1 MLRFLLAVLVLLVVL
16 PVQADDFAL
25 GYGEA
30 LPHFSVALAD
40 GSEWSSAEAAGA
52 TVVQVVALDSPVSQ
66 QMLAAT
72 QYLWEATREN
82 PVRLVVIVRGAD
94 RERVQALARERA
106 LTFPMAPDPD
116 RSRAAWFAP
125 EGHGVPRTII
135 AGPDGRIAYLRKG
148 WRVGRE
154 AEFVRVS
161 QALASGRV
169 IPRFADTRRR
179 QMPDEPELVG
189 KPAPKVHVET
199 WINAPPDSTEGKFV
213 LYEFW
218 ATWCG
223 PCLQVMPGLA
233 RLAEKHQDRLV
244 LLSVSDEPVSDV
256 TAFVRDE
263 KYTHPI
269 GTEPQGRSRFEL
281 GIYGIPFA
289 FLVNPAGEVIWQG
302 HPAELILNPAMLP
315 TLLGMEAE
323 ESATPQADGPH
334 P

>member
-1 MLRFLLAVLVLLVVL
+1 MLRFLLAALVLLVVL
-16 PVQADDFAL
+16 PVHGEDFAL
-25 GYGEA
+25 EYGEA
-30 LPHFSVALAD
+30 LPRFSVALAD
-40 GSEWSSAEAAGA
+40 GSEWSSGEGSGS

-72 QYLWEATREN
+72 QYVWEATREDQ
-82 PVRLVVIVRGAD
+82 VRMVVIVRGAD
-94 RERVQALARERA
+94 RERVAALAREQR

-125 EGHGVPRTII
+125 EGRGVPRTII
-135 AGPDGRIAYLRKG
+135 AGPDGRIAYLHKG

-169 IPRFADTRRR
+169 VPRFADTSRRR
-179 QMPDEPELVG
+179 MPDEPELVG

-199 WINAPPDSTEGKFV
+199 WINQPPDSTEGKFV

-233 RLAEKHQDRLV
+233 RLAEKHKDRLV
-244 LLSVSDEPVSDV
+244 LLSISDEPVSDV

-269 GTEPQGRSRFEL
+269 GTDPQGRSRFEL

-302 HPAELILNPAMLP
+302 HPALFLMDPTVLP
-315 TLLGMEAE
+315 VLLGASAD
-323 ESATPQADGPH
+323 ESAAPDPAGTGP
-334 P
+334 